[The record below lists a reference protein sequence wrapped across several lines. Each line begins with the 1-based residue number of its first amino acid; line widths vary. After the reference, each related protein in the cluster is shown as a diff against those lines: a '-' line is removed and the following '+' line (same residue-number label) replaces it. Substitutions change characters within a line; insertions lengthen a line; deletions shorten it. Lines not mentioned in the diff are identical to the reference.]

1 MSDTAV
7 ITTRIMLAGVGGQ
20 GTILAAKIIS
30 EAAAAAGHDVK
41 MSEIHGMSQRGGSVV
56 SHVAFG
62 SQVFSPLP
70 DLKSVDCLVAFEKLE
85 AMRQFS
91 YLKPDGLLI
100 VNDLEIAPMSVLSGL
115 ADYPLDGLKQLKDT
129 ADNILVLDAA
139 GEARNIGMLQV
150 QNLILIGALSTLPA
164 LEKFP
169 WKATIQKSVRAQFSE
184 INLKAFQIGKDLA
197 AAAAGHKENRNP
209 HGF

>member
-30 EAAAAAGHDVK
+30 EAAAAAGLDVK

-70 DLKSVDCLVAFEKLE
+70 DLKTVDCLVAFEKLE
-85 AMRQFS
+85 AIRQYG
-91 YLKPDGLLI
+91 YLKQEGLLI
-100 VNDLEIAPMSVLSGL
+100 VNDLEIAPMPVLSGF
-115 ADYPLDGLKQLKDT
+115 ADYPQDGLKQLKET
-129 ADNILVLDAA
+129 AGRILVLDAA

-150 QNLILIGALSTLPA
+150 QNLILIGALSTFPG
-164 LEKFP
+164 LETFP
-169 WKATIQKSVRAQFSE
+169 WEETIKKTVRTQFAE

-197 AAAAGHKENRNP
+197 AETGHEVNRNQ

>member
-115 ADYPLDGLKQLKDT
+115 ADYPLDGLKQLKDS
-129 ADNILVLDAA
+129 AGNILVLDAA
-139 GEARNIGMLQV
+139 GEARKIGMLQV
-150 QNLILIGALSTLPA
+150 QNLILI
-164 LEKFP
+164 
-169 WKATIQKSVRAQFSE
+169 
-184 INLKAFQIGKDLA
+184 
-197 AAAAGHKENRNP
+197 
-209 HGF
+209 

>member
-30 EAAAAAGHDVK
+30 EAAAAAGLNVK
-41 MSEIHGMSQRGGSVV
+41 MSEIHGMSQ
-56 SHVAFG
+56 HVAFG

-115 ADYPLDGLKQLKDT
+115 ADYPLDGLKQLKDS
-129 ADNILVLDAA
+129 AGNILVLDAA
-139 GEARNIGMLQV
+139 GEARKIGMLQV